1 MKKLLLPTLA
11 FVVFLLVCSCDAKA
25 ISDEEIVNA
34 MLDLLPT
41 PETIPVPPNFDV
53 NATYLYQRNA
63 KATRPGEVY
72 AAIFEGSIYTVGEG
86 MVSGKAIWGE
96 TADGRKYA
104 AFFYHEAKLYMGIT
118 IAKGWDLSWA
128 LKPTNDTEII
138 EQDETHWIG
147 FIITRDYTDIPPP
160 SNYSTEMATWERAT
174 LSMAHYCGYC
184 GDYLFRIY
192 VRYQLYTSLKKN
204 YIHDAEISYEK
215 DPDSYLLTFEEMK
228 SFGIQVVKNYMENIY
243 NTLHPLIKQLAGEE
257 EQEEQQEKQEGEQ
270 EEPKEMNITFL
281 MEYKFDIATGKS
293 EIVPFFEPLSYTLDY
308 NFSVKHV
315 ATGVERFLTFS
326 DLDLDGNISADDLFD
341 KSLINATNDNRFQII
356 IYSICCQD
364 KTWKEKLND
373 SSGDL
378 LPTIAKIHCMP
389 VLNDKGQYTT
399 IVIEKAINC
408 WIDVGNGWQIIEKPT
423 EAPNGFKIKVRII
436 PAWEE
441 LLRHCV
447 YRFLQESNFYN
458 IVSNANKFDLNK
470 IKDIPILYYRGRT
483 AAYDPYADEIRL
495 SQAAGDLY
503 RKNGDFDAIF
513 HEVAHAIKQHAY
525 HYVDGDIE
533 DYLDI
538 DHINTY
544 QITNIYFAF
553 EEAHSCFFASLMV
566 DYVKEKKLIDDYY
579 LPSNNYFSSPVYFNK
594 EGDKMEGAVAG
605 FLLNGLYLNYVK
617 KKYDDAQ
624 TKTYEI
630 FAKACELCNK
640 YLKHYPY
647 SIHDVIPFIVAIEPE
662 CRYELSIVDLTWNG
676 GYNCGVYLHGN
687 LYVGE
692 IEGLYG
698 YPLLIAVESS
708 WFTSVEV
715 NVNNTPYTVEEPDY
729 GATDVSDGM
738 ACCIFIEKNTR
749 IEADFSQGDGVY
761 MILFNLNGDPM
772 EEILAMY
779 KWIGKAII
787 EIEKDGIKVVQ
798 GSVIVKSNAGTT
810 YKAGDKIK
818 ITPHSEFVLS
828 VENETALVYVMNGSV
843 GVDNG
848 ISYEEVEKNKKA
860 VVTEESIDVS
870 SYKDK
875 ELDDIWDN
883 FGEAMETL
891 GIEKEEGNGGKQPGF
906 EFVAITTA
914 IAVIIWLRRKKTNG

>member
-1 MKKLLLPTLA
+1 MKRLLLPVLA
-11 FVVFLLVCSCDAKA
+11 FVVFLLAWSYDAKA
-25 ISDEEIVNA
+25 VSDDEMVNA
-34 MLDLLPT
+34 MLNLLPT
-41 PETIPVPPNFDV
+41 PETIPVPSNFDV
-53 NATYLYQRNA
+53 NYTYLYQRNA
-63 KATRPGEVY
+63 RATRPGEVY
-72 AAIFEGSIYTVGEG
+72 SAVFYGSISMPG
-86 MVSGKAIWGE
+86 GKYGGKVIWGE
-96 TADGRKYA
+96 TADGRNYA
-104 AFFYHEAKLYMGIT
+104 AYAYQYAKLYVDIL
-118 IAKGWDLSWA
+118 IAKGWNISWWA
-128 LKPTNDTEII
+128 LKPSNDTEII

-147 FIITRDYTDIPPP
+147 FDITNDYTDIPP
-160 SNYSTEMATWERAT
+160 SNYSTEMATWERGAF
-174 LSMAHYCGYC
+174 SIAHYCDYC

-192 VRYQLYTSLKKN
+192 VRYQLYTSLRKN
-204 YIHDAEISYEK
+204 YIHDAEISYEEN
-215 DPDSYLLTFEEMK
+215 PDSYLLTLGEMK
-228 SFGIQVVKNYMENIY
+228 SFGTQIVKNYMDNIY
-243 NTLHPLIKQLAGEE
+243 NTLYPLVKQLAGEE
-257 EQEEQQEKQEGEQ
+257 EQQQEGQQEEQ

-293 EIVPFFEPLSYTLDY
+293 EIVPFFEPLSYTLEY

-315 ATGVERFLTFS
+315 ATGVERYLTFF

-341 KSLINATNDNRFQII
+341 KSLINATNDNRFKII
-356 IYSICCQD
+356 IHHISIQD

-378 LPTIAKIHCMP
+378 LPAIAIVHCMP

-441 LLRHCV
+441 LMRHCV

-458 IVSNANKFDLNK
+458 IVSNANNFDFNK
-470 IKDIPILYYRGRT
+470 IKDIPILYYRGKT

-513 HEVAHAIKQHAY
+513 HEFAHAIKQHAY

-579 LPSNNYFSSPVYFNK
+579 LPSNDYYASSGYFGK

-605 FLLNGLYLNYVK
+605 LLLNGLYLNYVK
-617 KKYDDAQ
+617 YKYKDNPQA
-624 TKTYEI
+624 KTYEI
-630 FAKACELCNK
+630 FARACELCNK

-662 CRYELSIVDLTWNG
+662 CEEDLSYVDLIWKG
-676 GYNCGVYLHGN
+676 GYECGVCQHSNAYAGKTD
-687 LYVGE
+687 
-692 IEGLYG
+692 GLYG
-698 YPLLIAVESS
+698 YPLLIAVEPS

-715 NVNNTPYTVEEPDY
+715 NVGNTPYTVEEPYY

-761 MILFNLNGDPM
+761 MILYDLNGNPM

-779 KWIGKAII
+779 YGWFGDATI
-787 EIEKDGIKVVQ
+787 EFEKDGIKVVQ
-798 GSVIVKSNAGTT
+798 GSVIVKSNAGKT
-810 YKAGDKIK
+810 YKAGSKIK

-828 VENETALVYVMNGSV
+828 VENETASLYVMNGSV

-848 ISYEEVEKNKKA
+848 VSYEEVNKNKKA

-870 SYKDK
+870 SYKDN
-875 ELDDIWDN
+875 ELKDIWNN
-883 FGEAMETL
+883 FGDAMATL
-891 GIEKEEGNGGKQPGF
+891 GIEKEEGKGGGGKQPGF
-906 EFVAITTA
+906 EIVA
-914 IAVIIWLRRKKTNG
+914 IAVAIATIIWLKKRNR